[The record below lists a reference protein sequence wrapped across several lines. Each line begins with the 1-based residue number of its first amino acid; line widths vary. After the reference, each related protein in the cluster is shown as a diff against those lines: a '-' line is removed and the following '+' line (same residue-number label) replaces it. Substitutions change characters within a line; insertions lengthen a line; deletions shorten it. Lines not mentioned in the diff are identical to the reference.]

1 MCDKSKIQHI
11 IEGMSEPS
19 DYEFTEP
26 RAWRIQ
32 HLAQAKRAGRK
43 ITMLT
48 SYDSVT
54 APIFEAA
61 GVDTILVGDSY
72 GNVCLGHKSTLP
84 VTLEDMERATAA
96 VARSTT
102 RPLIIADLP
111 FGTYE
116 GSPTQAFESA
126 ARLMKVGANAVK
138 LEGGEARVASVSL
151 LSSSGIPVIGHLGF
165 TPQSENTLG
174 GPRIQGR
181 GSERQRLLHDALA
194 LQEAGACMLVLELVP
209 ADVAAEV
216 TETLDIPTIG
226 IGAGPQTSGQVLVW
240 SDMAG
245 MTEWTPS
252 FVRRFAELGSALQDA
267 ASAYCG
273 AVKDGTFPDIDN
285 YHAE

>member
-1 MCDKSKIQHI
+1 
-11 IEGMSEPS
+11 MSESS
-19 DYEFTEP
+19 DSEFVEP
-26 RAWRIQ
+26 RVWRVQ

-48 SYDSVT
+48 SYDAIT
-54 APIFEAA
+54 APIFEDA

-151 LSSSGIPVIGHLGF
+151 LSSSGIPVVGHLGF

-181 GSERQRLLHDALA
+181 GSERERLLHNALA
-194 LQEAGACMLVLELVP
+194 LQEAGACLLVLELTP
-209 ADVAAEV
+209 ADVAAEI
-216 TETLDIPTIG
+216 TEALDIPTIG
-226 IGAGPQTSGQVLVW
+226 IGAGPHTSGQVLVW

-245 MTEWTPS
+245 MTDWTPR
-252 FVRRFAELGSALQDA
+252 FVRRFAELGSELHNA
-267 ASAYCG
+267 ASDYCE
-273 AVKDGTFPDIDN
+273 AVKTGSFPDSN
-285 YHAE
+285 HYHAK